1 MTFRGLQRAC
11 TPAVSVVFMVHQSLD
26 HPYLDPSI
34 IRDDVKSVSK
44 RSLTLIDAWMTSR
57 SWRINSIWVIRA
69 FYLRTMAMWTIM
81 PMNITMMT
89 IMITMVVT
97 EITIKTVAIKKW
109 YMNEYVCYV
118 KFMLLLLVLN
128 VITKK
133 IRKKGSIS
141 LLSFL

>member
-1 MTFRGLQRAC
+1 
-11 TPAVSVVFMVHQSLD
+11 
-26 HPYLDPSI
+26 
-34 IRDDVKSVSK
+34 
-44 RSLTLIDAWMTSR
+44 
-57 SWRINSIWVIRA
+57 
-69 FYLRTMAMWTIM
+69 M

-97 EITIKTVAIKKW
+97 EITIKTVAFKKW